1 MSKKGFTLI
10 ELLAVIVLLGVIALI
25 TTPVVLTAIN
35 NSKKQSLQDT
45 GYSIVQAATSY
56 QAKLQQEGK
65 KTTFSLDFS
74 KSVDRNVLDVK
85 GKLPD
90 AGYVEVEASGK
101 VALALWSDEIN
112 TCVTKSKNS
121 KTVVI
126 SKTITNKAGC
136 VIK

>member
-74 KSVDRNVLDVK
+74 KNADRNVLDVK

-101 VALALWSDEIN
+101 VSLALWSDEIN

>member
-1 MSKKGFTLI
+1 MNKKGFTLI
-10 ELLAVIVLLGVIALI
+10 ELLAVIVLLGIIAMI
-25 TTPVVLTAIN
+25 TTPVVLNAIN
-35 NSKKQSLQDT
+35 NSKRQSLQDT

-56 QAKLQQEGK
+56 QAELQQQGK
-65 KTTFSLDFS
+65 KSTFSLDFS
-74 KSVDRNVLDVK
+74 KSADRSILDIK
-85 GKLPD
+85 GELPD

-101 VALALWSDEIN
+101 VALALWSDKID